1 MLVAIQY
8 CVTSRRQGRWHVF
21 DDVRVEGSLR
31 EAIDAVAGMV
41 ACALERAGKDD
52 FQNGEGS
59 TYLHVHLLP
68 VRDAVQ
74 LREGVQRGLSTIVS
88 TLDDCGM
95 TPGEAEATIDAALR
109 EEVDNEEG
117 S

>member
-8 CVTSRRQGRWHVF
+8 CVTSRKQGRWYVF

-31 EAIDAVAGMV
+31 EAIDAVAGIV
-41 ACALERAGKDD
+41 ACALEHAGKDD
-52 FQNGEGS
+52 FTNGEGS

-68 VRDAVQ
+68 VRDSVQ
-74 LREGVQRGLSTIVS
+74 LREGVRRGLNTLVS
-88 TLDDCGM
+88 TLEDCGM
-95 TPGEAEATIDAALR
+95 TVGEAEATIDAALE
-109 EEVDNEEG
+109 EEVHDEEV